1 MIKPA
6 PRATAALHPD
16 AARRI
21 RRSCAHAYV
30 PSEPAVRGYRY
41 IDLGGNAVPFYLL
54 RLQAGD
60 SVGAVSLTAP
70 IELSSGEP
78 AERGA
83 PGIARARVTV
93 GVHTVP
99 WARLLA
105 QDLGEGAWD
114 DLLAS
119 ALHELSRLDLLDARE
134 CPICA
139 EAE

>member
-1 MIKPA
+1 MIEPA
-6 PRATAALHPD
+6 PWATAALHPD

-41 IDLGGNAVPFYLL
+41 VDLGGDAVPFYLL
-54 RLQAGD
+54 RLRSGD
-60 SVGAVSLTAP
+60 SVGALSLTAP

-83 PGIARARVTV
+83 PGIARARVTF

-99 WARLLA
+99 WSKLLDRELCRGDWA
-105 QDLGEGAWD
+105 
-114 DLLAS
+114 DLLGT
-119 ALHELSRLDLLDARE
+119 ALQELSRLELLDASE

-139 EAE
+139 AAD